1 MKEQYKKSC
10 GDKSLTYN
18 FMKAMAVLS
27 VLLFHV
33 VNVNTDYGTFSPVRV
48 SAILANLA
56 DCLHLVNMPL
66 FMAAAGCV
74 YGYCLEMGKYARV
87 GAFLLNKSRRLLLP
101 NFFFGCCLVA
111 PVMIHCRLTDLAY
124 GQYLLSGIFLAA
136 DSRHL
141 WYLLAL
147 FWIFC
152 LAILLKPLCKASHP
166 WYLFVSAAIL
176 LLDIVLPVPNVLQ
189 LHNALHYQI
198 YFFLG
203 VWVNRFYR
211 EICRMLRPYRWYF
224 FFLVPLALW
233 TAPSC
238 EGGELFAFFWAVLG
252 FFNCLLFCDFW
263 SERHPESA
271 ERTPYRLLNQNGFG
285 IYLFHPLVIYLL
297 DAQLVVYPLS
307 PYTAALMVF
316 CTSFLLSAGL
326 TEGLRKCR
334 LGILVGEKP
343 RKRCSQR
350 GQRSFAFP
358 ERRGIPI
365 SVRQIE
371 TDQKSNPTGH

>member
-1 MKEQYKKSC
+1 MKRTCKESR

-18 FMKAMAVLS
+18 LMKAMAVLS

-33 VNVNTDYGTFSPVRV
+33 VSMNTDYGTFSPARV
-48 SAILANLA
+48 SPILANLA

-66 FMAAAGCV
+66 FIATAGCV
-74 YGYCLEMGKYARV
+74 YGFCLEMGKYERV

-111 PVMIHCRLTDLAY
+111 PVMIYCRLTTLDYA
-124 GQYLLSGIFLAA
+124 QYVLSGIFLAS

-152 LAILLKPLCKASHP
+152 LAILLKPLCKKKHP
-166 WYLFVSAAIL
+166 WYLLISVGIL
-176 LLDIVLPVPNVLQ
+176 LSDLLLPTPDVLQ

-203 VWVNRFYR
+203 VWINQFYR
-211 EICRMLRPYRWYF
+211 EIYRMLRPYRRYF
-224 FFLVPLALW
+224 FFLAPLALW
-233 TAPSC
+233 TAPQN
-238 EGGELFAFFWAVLG
+238 GGEETVVFFWAILG
-252 FFNCLLFCDFW
+252 VFNCLLFCDFW
-263 SERHPESA
+263 SERYPEVR
-271 ERTPYRLLNQNGFG
+271 ENILYRVLNRNGFG

-297 DAQLVVYPLS
+297 DVQLVAYPLS
-307 PYTAALMVF
+307 PYTLALMVF
-316 CTSFLLSAGL
+316 CTSFLVSTGL
-326 TEGLRKCR
+326 TEGLRKCH

-343 RKRCSQR
+343 KGAHSKRS
-350 GQRSFAFP
+350 GPFFSFAK
-358 ERRGIPI
+358 RGGIAM
-365 SVRQIE
+365 SVRSAGIDE
-371 TDQKSNPTGH
+371 KNKPTDF